1 MDITGKVVNQT
12 RTDVKTVQKDVMQT
26 DGKKVVTNSKVT
38 VNSGLN
44 IGFMSDLSALRYKL
58 EAAEAGLIQDLHVPL
73 KENSVQE
80 CSKRLVRLQV
90 CTNITTTVTVV
101 ANSHRWIFYF

>member
-1 MDITGKVVNQT
+1 MDSKF
-12 RTDVKTVQKDVMQT
+12 RTDVTNVHIDVVQT
-26 DGKKVVTNSKVT
+26 DGKKLGSSTKTT
-38 VNSGLN
+38 VSSGLN
-44 IGFMSDLSALRYKL
+44 VGFMSDLSALRYKL

-90 CTNITTTVTVV
+90 YTNIPTTNTVV
-101 ANSHRWIFYF
+101 AISHRYIC